1 MINNKKALIL
11 RAFFIV
17 IIFPDEHSEYP
28 RFIFKVQ

>member
-17 IIFPDEHSEYP
+17 INLSNDHSKHP
-28 RFIFKVQ
+28 RFIYKK

>member
-17 IIFPDEHSEYP
+17 IFFQNDHSKYP
-28 RFIFKVQ
+28 RLIYKE

>member
-17 IIFPDEHSEYP
+17 IIFSNDHPKHP
-28 RFIFKVQ
+28 RFIHKK

>member
-17 IIFPDEHSEYP
+17 IIFDNDHSKHP
-28 RFIFKVQ
+28 RFIYKE